1 MKRPETKGFSSSSNM
16 FFAELSYKKQVPW
29 IPVPKKPKKEL
40 SSNTSISSFRK
51 KNHPFRGWLLGPY
64 PSIGWWF
71 WMLWSSGG
79 VKDEAKL
86 LFWFFPA
93 EIKPYKNTKRNDFA
107 KVPRFLSAFFFS
119 VFFRVLHML
128 MFEISQQLGV
138 VVGIYVSNALDLR
151 LTRLFWR
158 LVMQL
163 GGPFQPCGPGPGAIS
178 KWAKLSHL
186 NLITS

>member
-16 FFAELSYKKQVPW
+16 FFAELSYKKHVPW

-93 EIKPYKNTKRNDFA
+93 EIKPYKNTKRNDLDFA
-107 KVPRFLSAFFFS
+107 KVPRFLSAFFFQC
-119 VFFRVLHML
+119 FFSCFAYVNVWNLTTTWCCGWYLCFQCLGLEADTLVL
-128 MFEISQQLGV
+128 ETCDAARWSISALWTWPWR
-138 VVGIYVSNALDLR
+138 YFKVS
-151 LTRLFWR
+151 
-158 LVMQL
+158 
-163 GGPFQPCGPGPGAIS
+163 
-178 KWAKLSHL
+178 
-186 NLITS
+186 